1 LNATLDVTAD
11 ASGLISTVGRLDRL
25 GRTAKGLT
33 SLFEDLIRWKVN
45 LISLKDGLDLVT
57 PAGRLMANILAG
69 VAAYETEVRAERT
82 LAGQAAARERGI
94 RRGGSIRG
102 RRIRATAEQIP
113 VIRRLRRRVEK
124 SPRSRRPLGYPD
136 RPSIGFSARTVP
148 PHLDSAM
155 EDLSAGRFAE
165 QGRCTL
171 WIRDQSHYYRGRRP
185 RLTKGQ
191 FQLNNDD

>member
-69 VAAYETEVRAERT
+69 VAAYETEVRAEDSS
-82 LAGQAAARERGI
+82 GPSCCEGARYPP
-94 RRGGSIRG
+94 G
-102 RRIRATAEQIP
+102 R
-113 VIRRLRRRVEK
+113 LD
-124 SPRSRRPLGYPD
+124 S
-136 RPSIGFSARTVP
+136 RPSNPGHGRTDPGHQALEAEGGEIAAISKATGLSRPTIYRILGEDCTASSGFSDGGPFGRAVCGTGPVYA
-148 PHLDSAM
+148 LD
-155 EDLSAGRFAE
+155 
-165 QGRCTL
+165 
-171 WIRDQSHYYRGRRP
+171 
-185 RLTKGQ
+185 
-191 FQLNNDD
+191 